1 MSQHLPIHLR
11 RRPRKKRA
19 PGHVVRAVFQ
29 RPRQGGVL
37 VSAYPGYSTPD
48 PEGTRRRLA
57 TGFLAAL
64 LHFGA
69 LGFLFLLASLAPEL
83 TEQLI
88 PVQLIKE
95 EQPTPEPAAA
105 PKALAERR
113 PLPFNPQVQ
122 AVVPQ
127 IVNPHV
133 IAEAAPAI
141 QADALQMDAVSSVT
155 APTQI
160 SSARAVVVERV
171 SAVNSSARAT
181 ASAVDVTGVAAPV
194 VRGPTRID
202 APVGPSVGPRQV
214 TAAAVA
220 PTFGTALQIGSGTG
234 SSVAEGVISNKDVVG
249 SPDGALIVS
258 VDTAVGD
265 GFLRGAGGGDGDGQ
279 SVVSQSTCLS
289 RPEVAIYLSGV
300 KDRMLDRWVLPP
312 GVSSNKKVTLRF
324 RLDAA
329 GSASHVSVVKT
340 EDNALGAS
348 AVDALRAASPFP
360 PMPDAARC
368 LTQVPIKGTFSNP
381 VAG

>member
-1 MSQHLPIHLR
+1 MSYLSPIHLR
-11 RRPRKKRA
+11 RRAPKKRA
-19 PGHVVRAVFQ
+19 PGHIVRAVFHKPA
-29 RPRQGGVL
+29 RGGVL
-37 VSAYPGYSTPD
+37 VSAYPGYATPD
-48 PEGTRRRLA
+48 PEGTKRRLA
-57 TGFLAAL
+57 TGLLAAL

-69 LGFLFLLASLAPEL
+69 LGFLFLMAALAPEL
-83 TEQLI
+83 TEELI

-95 EQPTPEPAAA
+95 EPAPEPAAA

-122 AVVPQ
+122 AVMPQ

-141 QADALQMDAVSSVT
+141 QAEALQMDAVSSVT

-160 SSARAVVVERV
+160 ASAQAVVVERV
-171 SAVNSSARAT
+171 SAVNSIAKAT
-181 ASAVDVTGVAAPV
+181 ASAVDVTGVAAPA

-202 APVGPSVGPRQV
+202 APVGPSVGPTQV

-220 PTFGTALQIGSGTG
+220 PTIGTALQIGSGSG

-265 GFLRGAGGGDGDGQ
+265 GFLRGAGGGDGVGA
-279 SVVSQSTCLS
+279 SVMSQSACLS
-289 RPEVAIYLSGV
+289 RPEVSIYLSGV

-312 GVSSNKKVTLRF
+312 GVSSNQKVTLRF
-324 RLDAA
+324 RIDAA
-329 GSASHVSVVKT
+329 GSASNVSVVSA